1 MSGSFLWREYRRH
14 SDDAIQVPDLLP
26 CGAIFEPNDVDKGK
40 IYCDVMF
47 AVRELSAILSFLSC
61 CFLVFVVWLF
71 KRYIFDTQRLILYL
85 TLSSLF
91 SSFMY
96 IVTEIY
102 RFYSTTNQGCAAFIF
117 FLTFSIW
124 SVIIWNLN
132 ITFKLFQNIVLCKK
146 SKKWL
151 EKVFIA
157 NALIIPIIFSFATIL
172 PQFLQEITFQCQ
184 WNSWNASRDFNIQD
198 ARVFYGSV
206 WIAPYSLAF
215 LIVIACYLSICIVLL
230 KRKFL
235 KQDREVSKALLLYP
249 LVVLASYF
257 FPLLLAII
265 NLIGISIEIRYLY
278 VLILL
283 AAFTRPLLGLL
294 IGIVYFTKKE
304 NYKQLNFKEIE
315 LEFLSHLKRTKVKEY
330 PVTQMDHNFKQTA
343 LDLEHSFHFANNPQI
358 SNRNA
363 RINNFSLGHI
373 SSQETSLEDLTKF

>member
-1 MSGSFLWREYRRH
+1 MSGSYLWRHYKRH

-26 CGAIFEPNDVDKGK
+26 CGAIFEPYDVDKGK

-61 CFLVFVVWLF
+61 CFLVFVIWLF

-102 RFYSTTNQGCAAFIF
+102 RFYSTSNQGCAAFIF

-157 NALIIPIIFSFATIL
+157 NALIIPLIFSIVTIL
-172 PQFLQEITFQCQ
+172 PQFLQDITFQCQ

-198 ARVFYGSV
+198 ARVFYGSIWV
-206 WIAPYSLAF
+206 APYSLAF
-215 LIVIACYLSICIVLL
+215 LIVIACYLSICIVML
-230 KRKFL
+230 KRKLL
-235 KQDREVSKALLLYP
+235 KQDRREVSKALLLYP
-249 LVVLASYF
+249 LVVLAAYF
-257 FPLLLAII
+257 IPLLLAII

-278 VLILL
+278 LLILL
-283 AAFTRPLLGLL
+283 TAFTRPLLGLL
-294 IGIVYFTKKE
+294 ISIVYFSKKE

-315 LEFLSHLKRTKVKEY
+315 LEFLSHMKKTKVKEY
-330 PVTQMDHNFKQTA
+330 PVTQMDQHFKQTA
-343 LDLEHSFHFANNPQI
+343 LDLEHSFHFSNPQFT
-358 SNRNA
+358 NRNA
-363 RINNFSLGHI
+363 RTNDFPLEPIP
-373 SSQETSLEDLTKF
+373 SQDTSLEDLTKF